1 MSEEIDHFYFLL
13 TKQGSRL
20 NARIEE
26 LEEEVCSFRRAYI
39 TMIINIININI
50 NFNIIIII
58 LFVSRPVST
67 RDS

>member
-39 TMIINIININI
+39 TMII
-50 NFNIIIII
+50 
-58 LFVSRPVST
+58 L
-67 RDS
+67 